1 MVTDFVNE
9 AIPIVKCKSR
19 PGEQLEFEV
28 DIKALKNVFNQPE
41 VADNPIALYS
51 IAGKRRGGKSFLL
64 NLLLYYDAAGKVNLL
79 NMFEVSNTHFLA

>member
-1 MVTDFVNE
+1 MIDFANE
-9 AIPIVKCKSR
+9 AVPIVKCKSK

-28 DIKALKNVFNQPE
+28 DIQALKNVFNQPE

-64 NLLLYYDAAGKVNLL
+64 NLLLYYDAAGKVSLL
-79 NMFEVSNTHFLA
+79 NMFEVSKAHF